1 MTDASFMDGE
11 PGPLALKA
19 ADAED
24 LAVISALVQDA
35 VLPVTEIAYDRNAR
49 RLALLINRFRWED
62 AEAAARESRPYE
74 RVRSLLVISDVMAL
88 RSDGISRADA
98 DMVLELLTIG
108 WQPGEDGTGRLLLDF
123 AGDGTLAADVECI
136 NCDLRDVTRPY
147 IAPSRKRPGHPEQ
160 GH

>member
-1 MTDASFMDGE
+1 MADARFMDGE

-24 LAVISALVQDA
+24 LAVMSALAQDA
-35 VLPVTEIAYDRNAR
+35 VLPVDEIRFDGKAR

-62 AEAAARESRPYE
+62 AEAALRETRPYE
-74 RVRSLLVISDVMAL
+74 RVRSLLVVNDVMAL
-88 RSDGISRADA
+88 RSDGISRDA
-98 DMVLELLTIG
+98 VDTVLELLAIR
-108 WQPGEDGTGRLLLDF
+108 WQPGTDGTGRLSLEF

-147 IAPSRKRPGHPEQ
+147 IAPSRKRPGHPD
-160 GH
+160 